1 MSTEKNIQESDLQI
15 KKNKIEL
22 VKIWLMIVLAMII
35 TFLVIAYSSSFDK
48 ATDGKIIEFLQNVK
62 IFLFFVV
69 AYLFSLKAMKDKEFA
84 KLEGEKNTQ
93 ESDLQIKKNKI
104 ELVKIW
110 LAFVFAVIIT
120 FLVMAY
126 SSSFDK
132 ATDGKIIEF
141 LQSANLYLLFVV
153 GYLFSLK
160 AMKDKELAKLE
171 GKKLFSLQSI
181 YIDIDDFLLKT
192 RKL

>member
-35 TFLVIAYSSSFDK
+35 TFLVI
-48 ATDGKIIEFLQNVK
+48 
-62 IFLFFVV
+62 
-69 AYLFSLKAMKDKEFA
+69 
-84 KLEGEKNTQ
+84 
-93 ESDLQIKKNKI
+93 
-104 ELVKIW
+104 
-110 LAFVFAVIIT
+110 
-120 FLVMAY
+120 AY